1 MELCSVS
8 FDTGSRDFSVP
19 SQKFQLERLSRVSD
33 SESRD
38 NLTNPDL
45 RIQDG
50 CPEHQPRGSC
60 SEKVFI
66 TLGNSPICGHVG
78 ISRLILVFIPSSD
91 FRGKRNAANN
101 HQKILVS
108 DWLHSLV
115 SVTVTVTVTCCVL
128 PLTCRSIWF
137 MNIILIHFINMLSCF
152 QNAQIFTS
160 VYLDIQIYIYN
171 NCSYVHIRQLKGLHT
186 LTYAGN
192 I

>member
-50 CPEHQPRGSC
+50 CPEHRPRGSY
-60 SEKVFI
+60 SEKLFI

-108 DWLHSLV
+108 DWLHSLF
-115 SVTVTVTVTCCVL
+115 SVTVTVTFS
-128 PLTCRSIWF
+128 SISQDTLLCITAH
-137 MNIILIHFINMLSCF
+137 MPQYLVYEYYINILYKYVKLFSECTNIHFSLFRYTN
-152 QNAQIFTS
+152 
-160 VYLDIQIYIYN
+160 IYIIIAVM
-171 NCSYVHIRQLKGLHT
+171 CI
-186 LTYAGN
+186 
-192 I
+192 